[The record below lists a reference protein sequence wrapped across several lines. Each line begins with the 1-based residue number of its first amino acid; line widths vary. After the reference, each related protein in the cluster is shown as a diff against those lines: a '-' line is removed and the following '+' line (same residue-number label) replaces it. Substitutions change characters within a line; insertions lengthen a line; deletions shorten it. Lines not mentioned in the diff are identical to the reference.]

1 MRVCRNK
8 MSTQLMLNMNF
19 WLPNQ
24 EWSKA
29 RDDEAWSNE
38 DNEVM
43 LHASCDDEV
52 RMKEVTDE
60 V

>member
-1 MRVCRNK
+1 
-8 MSTQLMLNMNF
+8 MNF

-29 RDDEAWSNE
+29 RDDEAWSNA